1 VWIQDRVC
9 TQVHFSVVVYIYIY
23 IYIYI
28 YMDFWT
34 LRHGYTRI
42 VVFLLNI
49 ISMIGHMS
57 YKYGYSSLL
66 ISIYIYNCFVLFAD
80 RSNLGR
86 TVTRLQQTIT
96 LFISNSTL

>member
-1 VWIQDRVC
+1 
-9 TQVHFSVVVYIYIY
+9 
-23 IYIYI
+23 
-28 YMDFWT
+28 MDFWT

-66 ISIYIYNCFVLFAD
+66 ISIYIYITVLSYSLIA
-80 RSNLGR
+80 L
-86 TVTRLQQTIT
+86 I
-96 LFISNSTL
+96 